1 MFRVYDFKGM
11 LTTEAAWLFIFAL
24 TYSQKIYCPT
34 ITVVAK
40 EKEGFLLS
48 KSPRGGCLHQGYA
61 ASVHGC

>member
-11 LTTEAAWLFIFAL
+11 LTTEAVWLIIFAL

>member
-1 MFRVYDFKGM
+1 MFRVFDFKGM
-11 LTTEAAWLFIFAL
+11 LTTEAVWLFIFAL
-24 TYSQKIYCPT
+24 TYSQKIYSPT

-48 KSPRGGCLHQGYA
+48 KSPRAGCLHQGYA